1 MVPDEIWRVIVTAA
15 LVVYG
20 YDPPGL
26 VFSKGNS
33 HGPRASFQT
42 TGHICI
48 VTDIEND

>member
-1 MVPDEIWRVIVTAA
+1 MVRDENLRVIVTAP

-48 VTDIEND
+48 VGDMESD